1 MSHLDADERRA
12 DLCLLAAAAVAFGS
26 RGVAPT
32 IRRSPPPSTTPT
44 APSTYGTPSSI
55 AASTAPARRRPRVL
69 VHNDVPYT
77 KRFLVEAFRRHG
89 EQVEVLV
96 RGEGEA
102 VAPLS
107 PPAAPH
113 KLVPATTEGS
123 SEDGARD
130 GVGSA
135 AAEAVADVEVEV
147 DWFALLDPLA
157 MQVCSHM
164 RAHCVS

>member
-12 DLCLLAAAAVAFGS
+12 DLCLLAAAAVVGS
-26 RGVAPT
+26 RGAAHT
-32 IRRSPPPSTTPT
+32 IRMSPPPSTTPT
-44 APSTYGTPSSI
+44 TPTTRGTPSSTT
-55 AASTAPARRRPRVL
+55 ASAAPARRRPRVL

-102 VAPLS
+102 VASQP

-113 KLVPATTEGS
+113 MLVPATTEGS
-123 SEDGARD
+123 SEDGARN
-130 GVGSA
+130 GAGSA

-157 MQVCSHM
+157 MQVSSHM
-164 RAHCVS
+164 CAHCVS